1 MNPSGKLV
9 YAKLKEENG
18 GLGYRIIFIAKRA
31 NMLPIDEEAR
41 RGNILRIMLERG
53 EMGPSSQSQYRFHIS
68 QFQS

>member
-18 GLGYRIIFIAKRA
+18 GLGYRRIFIAKWA

-41 RGNILRIMLERG
+41 RDNILRIK
-53 EMGPSSQSQYRFHIS
+53 
-68 QFQS
+68 